1 MFFES
6 KQYSQ
11 PINKL
16 ERRKGCNTVKKGAD
30 NKAMCNHQVQFKVLD
45 NSKIQ
50 RIIQAAL
57 AVLEQT
63 GVEIYNEC
71 AIDLLKKAGCRVTG
85 RKVYIPA
92 RLVEQALATA
102 PSRII
107 LADQHGN
114 SRLFLEGRNCYFGPG
129 PTNPYFYD
137 VETGERRKV
146 TKHDVTQVAKVVE
159 ALPNMDFCMSL
170 ACISDVTPCLAD
182 LHEVQA
188 MLLATTKPF
197 ITWAYNEQNQQYI
210 IEMCEAVAGGAEALQ
225 RNPFVV
231 LYSEP
236 IAPLKHPSESLGK
249 MMYLAKKKLPAI
261 YTPGVQGC
269 ATGPASLA
277 GVLVVALADNLTGL
291 VIHQLTQEG
300 APYIAGGVTT
310 NMDMSTMIHCY
321 GSSPDFCIMQAAYTE
336 IIQYLELPMFS
347 AGGASDSKVLD
358 EQAAIEYALSIYSA
372 ALSGA
377 NLVHDVGFLESAMS
391 SSLECLVMAD
401 EIISYV
407 RKIVDGIRIDDE
419 TLAVDVIGR
428 VGCGGHFL
436 AEEHTLRNF
445 KREFWLPK
453 IINRER
459 YHTWE
464 AGGKIKYKT
473 RLTQKAR
480 DLLASHQPKELSSKV
495 QRQIQA
501 IIEQAEA
508 GA

>member
-1 MFFES
+1 MWENGGS
-6 KQYSQ
+6 AGKQT
-11 PINKL
+11 
-16 ERRKGCNTVKKGAD
+16 GNTT
-30 NKAMCNHQVQFKVLD
+30 VQFNVLAD
-45 NSKIQ
+45 SQKE
-50 RIIQAAL
+50 RIWQAAL
-57 AVLEQT
+57 EVLEQT
-63 GVEIYNEC
+63 GVEIYNEQ
-71 AIDLLKKAGCRVTG
+71 AVNLLKKAGCHVDGRRV
-85 RKVYIPA
+85 RIPPQA
-92 RLVEQALATA
+92 VEQALTTA
-102 PSRII
+102 PSRVV
-107 LADQHGN
+107 LADRYGN
-114 SRLFLEGRNCYFGPG
+114 SRLFLEGKNTYFGPG

-146 TKHDVTQVAKVVE
+146 NKNDVMAVAKLVE
-159 ALPNMDFCMSL
+159 DLPNMDFCMSL

-188 MLLATTKPF
+188 MLLTTTKPF
-197 ITWAYNEQNQQYI
+197 VTWAFNERNQQRI
-210 IEMCEAVAGGAEALQ
+210 IEMCEVVAGSAEALR

-236 IAPLKHPSESLGK
+236 VAPLKHPSESLGK
-249 MMYLAKKKLPAI
+249 MMYLAEKGLPAI

-277 GVLVVALADNLTGL
+277 GVLVVALADNMAGL
-291 VIHQLTQEG
+291 VIHQLTKEG

-310 NMDMSTMIHCY
+310 NMDMATMIHCY
-321 GSSPDFCIMQAAYTE
+321 GSSPDFCVMQAAYTE

-358 EQAAIEYALSIYSA
+358 EQAAIEYSLSIYSA

-407 RKIVDGIRIDDE
+407 RKIVGGIRVDDE
-419 TLAVDVIGR
+419 TLAVDVINQ

-436 AEEHTLRNF
+436 AEEHTFKNF
-445 KREFWLPK
+445 KREFWRPK

-464 AGGKIKYKT
+464 AGGKTTYKE

-480 DLLASHQPKELSSKV
+480 DMLASHQPKVLPAEV

-508 GA
+508 EA